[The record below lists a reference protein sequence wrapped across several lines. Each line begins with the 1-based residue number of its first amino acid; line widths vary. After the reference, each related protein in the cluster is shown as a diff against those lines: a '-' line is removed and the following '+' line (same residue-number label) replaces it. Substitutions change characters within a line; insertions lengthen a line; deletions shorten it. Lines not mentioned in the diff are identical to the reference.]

1 ARHRITVN
9 CISPGPFPSK
19 MTAFALD
26 NESGRQM
33 MEKQV
38 PLGRIGR
45 AEDIA
50 GLVIYLCSPSGSFMT
65 GNVIP
70 LDGGI
75 LVKAYP

>member
-1 ARHRITVN
+1 
-9 CISPGPFPSK
+9 
-19 MTAFALD
+19 
-26 NESGRQM
+26 

-38 PLGRIGR
+38 PLGRIGEP
-45 AEDIA
+45 EDIA
-50 GLVIYLCSPSGSFMT
+50 GLAIYLSSRAGAFMT